1 MTMKNKINFLKHI
14 VLSTLMVY
22 VFSSC
27 DTSLNKK
34 ENKQK
39 DEVELCVG
47 DYQTPEQAKKQLEK
61 FASTYS
67 TKEEW
72 EARVEKT
79 RKGFIVGAQLDS
91 VLKYRTLPFDVII
104 GKVHQMDGYTI
115 TNIAIK
121 ALPGHYITG
130 NLYKPDKIK
139 KGKAPIILRPHGHGF
154 RPDDYGRFRPG
165 EQKMCG
171 SLAKMG
177 AVAFAYDMIGYG
189 ENSGY
194 SHLDPKGV
202 QIQTYQSIR
211 ALDYLCSLDYTDSTK
226 IGITGASGGGTQSL
240 YLSVADPRVTV
251 VVPVVMT
258 SSYFF
263 GGCSCESGMPVHK
276 SKIHET
282 NNVDLAA
289 MFAPKAALFISDGH
303 DWTAKFPE
311 IGFPYIKNVYK
322 LYNAEDM
329 VENVH
334 LPNEFHDYG
343 PSKRKAAYKFFA
355 KHLNLNYSA
364 ILDKNKEVTEDDI
377 LLIAIQELKVYQDVP
392 LVFIKDWSFELS
404 DIYLQRLERL
414 KEEAKIK
421 NEK

>member
-1 MTMKNKINFLKHI
+1 MKKNKISFWRNTILGVS
-14 VLSTLMVY
+14 VLI
-22 VFSSC
+22 FSSC
-27 DTSLNKK
+27 SSI
-34 ENKQK
+34 QK
-39 DEVELCVG
+39 DKNEDAKDSEVELCVG
-47 DYQTPEQAKKQLEK
+47 DYQTPEQAKEQLAK

-67 TKEEW
+67 NVEEW
-72 EARVEKT
+72 EARVKKT
-79 RKGFIVGAQLDS
+79 RKGFWEGAKLDS
-91 VLKYRTLPFDVII
+91 VMKYRDLPFNTIV
-104 GKVHQMDGYTI
+104 GKVHQMNGYTI
-115 TNIAIK
+115 TNIAIE

-130 NLYKPDKIK
+130 NLYKPNKIK
-139 KGKAPIILRPHGHGF
+139 KGKAPIVLSPHGHGF
-154 RPDDYGRFRPG
+154 RPDDYGRFRPS

-171 SLAKMG
+171 SYAKMG

-194 SHLDPKGV
+194 KHLDPNAV

-226 IGITGASGGGTQSL
+226 VGITGSSGGGTQSL

-303 DWTAKFPE
+303 DWTANFPE

-322 LYNAEDM
+322 LYGAEDM
-329 VENVH
+329 VENLH
-334 LPNEFHDYG
+334 LANEFHDYG
-343 PSKRKAAYKFFA
+343 FSKRKAAYKFFA
-355 KHLNLNYSA
+355 KHLNLDYSV
-364 ILDKNKEVTEDDI
+364 ILNDNKEVVEDDI
-377 LLIAIQELKVYQDVP
+377 LVIAIQELKVFQKKP

-404 DIYLQRLERL
+404 DIYLQRLERM
-414 KEEAKIK
+414 KEEEKINQNK
-421 NEK
+421 